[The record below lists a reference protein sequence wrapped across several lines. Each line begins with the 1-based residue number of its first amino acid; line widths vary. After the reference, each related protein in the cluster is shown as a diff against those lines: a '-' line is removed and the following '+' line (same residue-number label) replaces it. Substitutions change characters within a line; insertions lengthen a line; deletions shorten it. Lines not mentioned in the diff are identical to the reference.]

1 VDRRRLKART
11 SGRTW
16 VCHRTNKTAPIWDIE
31 TEHRTEKNMSTTP
44 TCTESDLAHAD
55 SPNDF
60 FIIDAHLKKA
70 RASSEKASRLDQ
82 RGQHREAI
90 VQNKLTRIFI
100 HNALARLNRQC
111 EAHHY

>member
-1 VDRRRLKART
+1 MQTPPSCA
-11 SGRTW
+11 
-16 VCHRTNKTAPIWDIE
+16 E
-31 TEHRTEKNMSTTP
+31 THMAQG
-44 TCTESDLAHAD
+44 DH
-55 SPNDF
+55 PNDF

-111 EAHHY
+111 EAPHM

>member
-1 VDRRRLKART
+1 MTFA
-11 SGRTW
+11 SP
-16 VCHRTNKTAPIWDIE
+16 H
-31 TEHRTEKNMSTTP
+31 TP
-44 TCTESDLAHAD
+44 NERPQGERS
-55 SPNDF
+55 NDF

-70 RASSEKASRLDQ
+70 WASSEKASRLDQ

-111 EAHHY
+111 EAPHM

>member
-1 VDRRRLKART
+1 MT
-11 SGRTW
+11 SASP
-16 VCHRTNKTAPIWDIE
+16 H
-31 TEHRTEKNMSTTP
+31 TP
-44 TCTESDLAHAD
+44 SDWPHGH

-70 RASSEKASRLDQ
+70 RASSEKATRLDQ

-111 EAHHY
+111 EAPHV